1 MWVAENGVPFLFL
14 YERSGTFF
22 MSTLEEHKKIVNFL
36 NSQVGNE
43 PSYDLLMK
51 YYSEAHYI
59 LEDLPDRRD
68 LAFNVMDFVLAWT
81 DKLWKYVDDDFHK
94 LYWKAHLFKA
104 MNMNLDSYFLY
115 LEKNREPQEKF
126 YEPSREQFLKI
137 GVIQAL
143 QDMLDDKLDI
153 LSISLPPGTKKTTLS
168 KFFISGVM
176 GWFTKDFNLFFSH
189 SSDIARMYYDGVSD
203 IITNSQEYTW
213 NEIFPDSKVTSTNAK
228 MQTLNID
235 KYKPFA
241 SLQCTS
247 RSSNNAG
254 VVRASKFLMVD
265 DLVAGI
271 EEALNKAMLD
281 KLWNIYTVDA
291 RQRKTMGQ
299 TDGKPCKEIII
310 ATRWS
315 VHDPIGRLKNAYEGN
330 ERCRFIAV
338 PDIDPETGESNFN
351 YKYGGFTT
359 EFFHDQEKL
368 MDEVSYKC
376 LYKNEPIER
385 EGLLIPEDK
394 LRRYMQLPQREP
406 DEIIGQCD
414 TKGKG
419 TDYFVLPVLYRYGDD
434 YYCEDAICSN
444 DTDYE
449 LQYERSASILVNH
462 KVQSCDFERNAGGD
476 RVAMEV
482 DKRVKEKGWICNI
495 TDTPTETNKE
505 AKIFQCSNW
514 IMQHILFKDKSQ
526 YSNKSDYAELI
537 RELCT
542 YSATGKNKH
551 DDVPDCLATFAIRVT
566 GAAKASVVTLTN
578 NPFWRR

>member
-104 MNMNLDSYFLY
+104 RNMWLDSYLLY
-115 LEKNREPQEKF
+115 LEKKREYKDRY
-126 YEPSREQFLKI
+126 YEPRRKCFLKI
-137 GVIQAL
+137 GLIQAL
-143 QDMLDDKLDI
+143 QEMLDDKIDI
-153 LSISLPPGTKKTTLS
+153 LTISMPPGTGKTTLEE
-168 KFFISGVM
+168 FFHSGLC
-176 GWFTKDFNLFFSH
+176 GWFPKDANLFYSH
-189 SSDIARMYYDGVSD
+189 SGDITRMYYDGMEHILTD
-203 IITNSQEYTW
+203 ADEYTW
-213 NEIFPDSKVTSTNAK
+213 GEIFTDLKVTSTNAK
-228 MQTLNID
+228 LEQINVGKHSAFANI
-235 KYKPFA
+235 
-241 SLQCTS
+241 QCTS
-247 RSSNNAG
+247 VGAKNSG
-254 VVRASKFLMVD
+254 KVRVSENGYLLCD
-265 DLVAGI
+265 DLIGGI
-271 EEALNKAMLD
+271 EEALNKNRLD
-281 KLWNIYTVDA
+281 GLWNIYAVDA
-291 RQRKTMGQ
+291 RQRKK
-299 TDGKPCKEIII
+299 DGAKEIHI

-315 VHDPIGRLKNAYEGN
+315 VHDVIGRLQRAYEGN
-330 ERCRFIAV
+330 ERCKFVSV
-338 PDIDPETGESNFN
+338 PDIDPDTGESNFMFDVN
-351 YKYGGFTT
+351 PFTVK
-359 EFFHDQEKL
+359 FYNDQEKI

>member
-1 MWVAENGVPFLFL
+1 
-14 YERSGTFF
+14 
-22 MSTLEEHKKIVNFL
+22 
-36 NSQVGNE
+36 
-43 PSYDLLMK
+43 
-51 YYSEAHYI
+51 
-59 LEDLPDRRD
+59 RRD

-104 MNMNLDSYFLY
+104 RNMWLDSYLLY
-115 LEKNREPQEKF
+115 LEKKREYKDRF
-126 YEPSREQFLKI
+126 YEPRRKCFMKI
-137 GVIQAL
+137 GLIQAL
-143 QDMLDDKLDI
+143 QDLLDGIYELVAV
-153 LSISLPPGTKKTTLS
+153 SLIPGGGKTTLE
-168 KFFISGVM
+168 KMLHSGIC
-176 GWFTKDFNLFFSH
+176 GWFPTEYNLFYSH
-189 SSDIARMYYDGVSD
+189 SGDITRMYYDGMYD
-203 IITNSQEYTW
+203 ILTNSEEYTW
-213 NEIFPDSKVTSTNAK
+213 GEIFPDCKVTSTNAK
-228 MQTLNID
+228 LEQININ
-235 KYKPFA
+235 KYKPFPNV
-241 SLQCTS
+241 QCTS
-247 RSSNNAG
+247 IGAKNAG
-254 VVRASKFLMVD
+254 KVRASKFLLCDDMVG
-265 DLVAGI
+265 GI
-271 EEALNKAMLD
+271 EEALNPAMLETI
-281 KLWNIYTVDA
+281 WNKYSVDA
-291 RQRKTMGQ
+291 RQRK
-299 TDGKPCKEIII
+299 I
-310 ATRWS
+310 AGCQELHLMTRWS
-315 VHDPIGRLKNAYEGN
+315 CHDPVGRLKNAYGDN
-330 ERCRFIAV
+330 PKYKFIAI
-338 PDIDPETGESNFN
+338 PDIDPETGESNFMFDIN
-351 YKYGGFTT
+351 PFTV
-359 EFFHDQEKL
+359 EFFNDQEKI
-368 MDEVSYKC
+368 MDEVTYRC
-376 LYKNEPIER
+376 LYKNDPIER

-449 LQYERSASILVNH
+449 IQYERSASILVNH

>member
-1 MWVAENGVPFLFL
+1 
-14 YERSGTFF
+14 

-104 MNMNLDSYFLY
+104 RNMWLDSYLLY
-115 LEKNREPQEKF
+115 LEKKREYKDRY
-126 YEPSREQFLKI
+126 YEPRRKCFLKI
-137 GVIQAL
+137 GLIQAL
-143 QDMLDDKLDI
+143 QEMLDDKIDI
-153 LSISLPPGTKKTTLS
+153 LTISMPPGTGKTTLEE
-168 KFFISGVM
+168 FFHSGLC
-176 GWFTKDFNLFFSH
+176 GWFPKDANLFYSH
-189 SSDIARMYYDGVSD
+189 SGDITRMYYDGMEHILTD
-203 IITNSQEYTW
+203 ADEYTW
-213 NEIFPDSKVTSTNAK
+213 GEIFTDLKVTSTNAK
-228 MQTLNID
+228 LEQINVGKHSAFANI
-235 KYKPFA
+235 
-241 SLQCTS
+241 QCTS
-247 RSSNNAG
+247 VGAKNSG
-254 VVRASKFLMVD
+254 KVRVSENGYLLCD
-265 DLVAGI
+265 DLIGGI
-271 EEALNKAMLD
+271 EEALNKNRLD
-281 KLWNIYTVDA
+281 GLWNIYAVDA
-291 RQRKTMGQ
+291 RQRKK
-299 TDGKPCKEIII
+299 DGAKEIHI

-315 VHDPIGRLKNAYEGN
+315 VHDVIGRLQRAYEGN
-330 ERCRFIAV
+330 ERCKFVSV
-338 PDIDPETGESNFN
+338 PDIDPDTGESNFMFDVN
-351 YKYGGFTT
+351 PFTVK
-359 EFFHDQEKL
+359 FYNDQEKI

>member
-1 MWVAENGVPFLFL
+1 
-14 YERSGTFF
+14 
-22 MSTLEEHKKIVNFL
+22 MSTLEEHKQIVRFL
-36 NSQVGNE
+36 NSQVGKQ
-43 PSYDLLMK
+43 PSYELLQK

-59 LEDLPDRRD
+59 LEDLPDQREFA
-68 LAFNVMDFVLAWT
+68 LNVSGFCKAWC
-81 DKLWKYVDDDFHK
+81 DRLWKFVNDEYYK
-94 LYWKAHLFKA
+94 LYWNTVLFEA
-104 MNMNLDSYFLY
+104 RNMVLDSYFLY
-115 LEKNREPQEKF
+115 LEKNREPQDKF

-189 SSDIARMYYDGVSD
+189 SNDIARMYYDGVSD
-203 IITNSQEYTW
+203 IVTNSQEYTW
-213 NEIFPDSKVTSTNAK
+213 GEIFPKSQVTNTNAK

-247 RSSNNAG
+247 RGSNNAG
-254 VVRASKFLMVD
+254 LVRASKFLMVD

-281 KLWNIYTVDA
+281 KLWEIYTVDA

-299 TDGKPCKEIII
+299 VDGKPCKEIII

-315 VHDPIGRLKNAYEGN
+315 VNDPIGRLQRAYEGN
-330 ERCRFIAV
+330 DRCKFIAV
-338 PDIDPETGESNFN
+338 PDIDPETRESNFN
-351 YKYGGFTT
+351 YKYGGFTV

-368 MDEVSYKC
+368 MDEVTYKC

-385 EGLLIPEDK
+385 EGLLFPEDK
-394 LRRYMQLPQREP
+394 LRRYVELPSREP
-406 DEIIGQCD
+406 DEIIAQCD

-434 YYCEDAICSN
+434 YYCDAVICSN

-449 LQYERSASILVNH
+449 NQYERSANILVNCR
-462 KVQSCDFERNAGGD
+462 VQSCDFERNAGGD

-482 DKRVKEKGWICNI
+482 AKRVKEKGWICNI

-526 YSNKSDYAELI
+526 YSSKTDYGEMI
-537 RELCT
+537 SGLCT

-551 DDVPDCLATFAIRVT
+551 DDVPDCFATFAVRVT
-566 GAAKASVVTLTN
+566 GAYKTATVTSMV
-578 NPFWRR
+578 NPFWGRR